1 MSTEEIPLG
10 PLVVG
15 IDGLELN
22 DENRAVLMHPAVGG
36 VILFSRN
43 YQSPGQLRALTAE
56 IRSLR
61 SPRLLIAVDQ
71 EGGRVQRFR
80 AGFTPLPPP
89 AVLGRWHERQPD
101 RARDLAY
108 RHGRVMAAEVLG
120 HGVDISFAPV
130 LDLGRGNAAIGD
142 RAFSPDPD
150 VIADLGAWY
159 LAGMKDA
166 GMRTCGKHFPGHGS
180 VAADTHHGVVTDDR
194 ELEALAPWDRAG
206 MKEAGRRTGGKQ
218 VPGHGAVAADTHH
231 GVVTD
236 DREIEAMAPDL
247 SAFRQLSERLDSI
260 MMAHVR
266 YPSVDDSPAGFSSFW
281 INDVLK
287 RQIGFEGLVISDDL
301 DMAGAAAAG
310 ALGERISA
318 ALEAGCDAVLA
329 CCPQAVRE
337 LLEDSTLAYKS
348 GAGLQ
353 ALYGRP
359 LASLEEQA
367 QVPELQA
374 WRKSLKALC
383 RQAGTA

>member
-101 RARDLAY
+101 RARGLAY
-108 RHGRVMAAEVLG
+108 RHGRVTAADVLG
-120 HGVDISFAPV
+120 HGLDIRLAPW
-130 LDLGRGNAAIGD
+130 LHLGRGNAAIGD

-180 VAADTHHGVVTDDR
+180 
-194 ELEALAPWDRAG
+194 
-206 MKEAGRRTGGKQ
+206 
-218 VPGHGAVAADTHH
+218 VAADTHH

-383 RQAGTA
+383 RQDGTA